1 MPAWWWLSCLLVR
14 WRRAWHNE
22 QARFVHDNNINTL
35 RFIGAFL
42 VLFGHAFVLCYGPG
56 GGEDPISDWLMRYTG
71 YRAKLPGLG
80 VAMFFVLSGYLVT
93 RSYVSRHNLL
103 VYLEARVLRIYPALW
118 VTLLFTVC
126 ILGPLASSLSVGD
139 YFAHPATWHYL
150 EYNAKLFPDVIYRLP
165 GSFPDNPRPGGVNG
179 SLWSLPVQVRMYLIV
194 AALGVFGVLRRRW
207 AFNLVAVGIVVF
219 YVVAPE
225 HFFLLPELRRERVG
239 VYFLL
244 GALCYINRDV
254 LVLHWAGVLLLGTVA
269 AISFSY
275 GKTFYNLLFAIWFCY
290 LTLYI
295 AFHQRIR
302 LPDLGSRGDFSY
314 GLYLYAFPM
323 TQLGIMLLGP
333 EHPWLIVVTTFIS
346 SMLLAVL
353 SWRYIEQPC
362 LRLKGKLP
370 AGLKNLFDSRRRTAR

>member
-1 MPAWWWLSCLLVR
+1 MR
-14 WRRAWHNE
+14 
-22 QARFVHDNNINTL
+22 DNNINTL

-56 GGEDPISDWLMRYTG
+56 GGEDPISEWLIRYTG

-93 RSYVSRHNLL
+93 QSYVNRQNLL
-103 VYLEARVLRIYPALW
+103 VYLEARILRIYPALW
-118 VTLLFTVC
+118 VTLLFTVF
-126 ILGPLASSLSVGD
+126 ILGPLVSSLSVGD
-139 YFAHPATWHYL
+139 YFSHRGTWNYL
-150 EYNAKLFPDVIYRLP
+150 QYNAKLFPDVVYKLP
-165 GSFPDNPRPGGVNG
+165 GVFTENPRPGGVNG
-179 SLWSLPVQVRMYLIV
+179 SLWSLPVEVRMYLIV
-194 AALGVFGVLRRRW
+194 AVLGFSRVFRRRW
-207 AFNLVAVGIVVF
+207 AFNLIAVGIVIF
-219 YVVAPE
+219 YVTAPE

-254 LVLHWAGVLLLGTVA
+254 LVLHWAGVILLAALA
-269 AISFSY
+269 AISFRY
-275 GKTFYNLLFAIWFCY
+275 GKEFYNLAFAIWFCY

-295 AFHQRIR
+295 AFHRHIR
-302 LPDLGSRGDFSY
+302 FPDLGSRGDFSY

-333 EHPWLIVVTTFIS
+333 DNPWLIVVTTLIS

-353 SWRYIEQPC
+353 SWHFVERPC

-370 AGLKNLFDSRRRTAR
+370 ARLKSLFDSPGSTAG